1 MTRYLIAAGH
11 DLLEECMRIGIAKR
25 QMPAQHSKQYNTA
38 APDIRIE
45 WVIIPLSFNH
55 LRSGVA
61 RRRAKGLQLIL
72 LVVKRPKSKIDDFQ
86 LPIVI
91 DEYIF
96 WLQVTMRHTVAMQI
110 LNSFDDLLEE
120 DAGLVLGDSALN

>member
-38 APDIRIE
+38 TPNIRVE
-45 WVIIPLSFNH
+45 WVIILLRLDH

-61 RRRAKGLQLIL
+61 RRPTKGLQLIL
-72 LVVKRPKSKIDDFQ
+72 LIVKRPKSKIDDFQ

-96 WLQVTMRHTVAMQI
+96 WLQVAVCHTVAMQI